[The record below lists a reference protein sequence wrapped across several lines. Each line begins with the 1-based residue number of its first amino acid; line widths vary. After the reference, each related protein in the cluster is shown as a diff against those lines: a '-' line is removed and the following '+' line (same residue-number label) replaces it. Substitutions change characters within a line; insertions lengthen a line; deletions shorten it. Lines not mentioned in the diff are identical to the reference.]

1 MTPLPPSDADIISG
15 SPLGLCA
22 GKPDWWRRRRR
33 LGRTHDSGE
42 GVDAE
47 RDLRDV
53 PALEEV
59 GRLED
64 LLVRDAVLA
73 NRRLEPGQRSP
84 RGLGGHCRA
93 TTPSPNA
100 GDPSE

>member
-1 MTPLPPSDADIISG
+1 MRRISCITKSPPKSYSKI
-15 SPLGLCA
+15 C
-22 GKPDWWRRRRR
+22 
-33 LGRTHDSGE
+33 THDSGE